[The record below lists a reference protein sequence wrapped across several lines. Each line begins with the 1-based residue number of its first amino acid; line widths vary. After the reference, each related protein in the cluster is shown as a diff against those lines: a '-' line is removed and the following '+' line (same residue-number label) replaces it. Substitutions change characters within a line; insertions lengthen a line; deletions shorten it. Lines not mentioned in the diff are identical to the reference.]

1 MAEESL
7 LRVELFIETYEA
19 LCKKIDFIVNKDIS
33 TIRLSE
39 IKDLINEI
47 KNFHK
52 FLWKIMVD
60 FSFDNAKKYKDCTD
74 ECIRTLSNIYLEA
87 DMYGLTDNLKI
98 RIQEVLDQ
106 YLDNCFLEID
116 NTCIPFLN
124 RTVFMKNLTLGI
136 KLIDAQHKS
145 LFVFIDKFIAKII
158 ENATK
163 NDILKVVKYLEKY
176 TEKHFSDEENLMKE
190 SNYPEIEHHI
200 KEHNNF
206 KNTVLHIKSQ
216 IGEENRSLMEQILA
230 GLNEWLIKHIL
241 ESDKK
246 FASFY
251 HGK

>member
-1 MAEESL
+1 MTEENL
-7 LRVELFIETYEA
+7 LRVDLFTETYEA
-19 LCKKIDFIVNKDIS
+19 LCKKIDFFVSKDIS
-33 TIRLSE
+33 AIRLIE
-39 IKDLINEI
+39 IKEIINEI

-60 FSFDNAKKYKDCTD
+60 FSFDNAKTYKDCTD

-87 DMYGLTDNLKI
+87 DVYGLSDDLKI
-98 RIQEVLDQ
+98 KIQQVLDK
-106 YLDNCFLEID
+106 YLDTCFLDID
-116 NTCIPFLN
+116 NTFIPFLN

-163 NDILKVVKYLEKY
+163 NDILKVVRYLEKY
-176 TEKHFSDEENLMKE
+176 TEKHFGDEENLMKE

-200 KEHNNF
+200 KEHDNF
-206 KNTVLHIKSQ
+206 KNTILQIKSQ
-216 IGEENRSLMEQILA
+216 IGEENSALIEQILA

-246 FASFY
+246 FVSYY